1 MQRTRDM
8 AESYHLLLEL
18 LSSEPFVQEC
28 FQVIE
33 NMCLSR
39 EISFTV
45 QGSQPSVDFKAFV
58 NKYYF
63 NFLKSAIRQAHGL
76 GFVVWCVRKLPS
88 GDRIPEVLPFGTFT
102 WSIEPDDSGRSSLR
116 YRIQLTIKE
125 VKFFISEWVQPSYNI
140 NEGSILRAT
149 VPTPLAHLIEEYKIL
164 RETIR
169 RYHSADAWNTTARL
183 VVSSE
188 PKQFNHEAS
197 QKEIFETLDFLRGA
211 IEKKKQHAPS
221 AVEQVFLNNPSSH
234 REMVY
239 ELPPHH
245 HLESVPMLKPVV
257 DIEFMTDKY
266 RCSVCSLMGIP
277 MQMVAADK
285 AANKESRGGKATS
298 RMFQS
303 KMARVC
309 MFLSG
314 LLADV
319 HEHIYKEKTEFSLM
333 ALPRLEVQGI
343 EDLKILHEIGVLQ
356 PDHALKLSEILL
368 GGSRTV
374 KKKKLASENENNQ
387 M

>member
-1 MQRTRDM
+1 MQRARDM
-8 AESYHLLLEL
+8 SESYHLLLEL
-18 LSSEPFVQEC
+18 LTSEPFVQEC

-39 EISFTV
+39 EIGFTV
-45 QGSQPSVDFKAFV
+45 QGGQPTAEFKAFV
-58 NKYYF
+58 NKHYF
-63 NFLKSAIRQAHGL
+63 RFLKSAIRQAHGL
-76 GFVVWCVRKLPS
+76 GFVAWCVRRLPS
-88 GDRIPEVLPFGTFT
+88 GDHVPEVLPLGTFT
-102 WSIEPDDSGRSSLR
+102 WTIEPDDSGQGSLR
-116 YRIQLTIKE
+116 YKIQLTIKE
-125 VKFFISEWVQPSYNI
+125 VKFYVSEWVQPSFNI
-140 NEGSILRAT
+140 HEASILRAT

-197 QKEIFETLDFLRGA
+197 QKEIFETLDFLKGA
-211 IEKKKQHAPS
+211 IDKKRQHAPS

-234 REMVY
+234 RELVY

-245 HLESVPMLKPVV
+245 HLEPVPSLKPVV
-257 DIEFMTDKY
+257 DIQFMTDKY
-266 RCSVCSLMGIP
+266 RRSVCSLIGMP
-277 MQMVAADK
+277 PEMVAADK
-285 AANKESRGGKATS
+285 AAHKESCGGRATS

-303 KMARVC
+303 KMMRIC

-314 LLADV
+314 LLSDV
-319 HEHIYKEKTEFSLM
+319 HERIYKEKAEFSLM
-333 ALPRLEVQGI
+333 ALPRLEIQGI

-356 PDHALKLSEILL
+356 PDHALKLSEVLL
-368 GGSRTV
+368 GTTKT
-374 KKKKLASENENNQ
+374 KKPKIGKDDQ